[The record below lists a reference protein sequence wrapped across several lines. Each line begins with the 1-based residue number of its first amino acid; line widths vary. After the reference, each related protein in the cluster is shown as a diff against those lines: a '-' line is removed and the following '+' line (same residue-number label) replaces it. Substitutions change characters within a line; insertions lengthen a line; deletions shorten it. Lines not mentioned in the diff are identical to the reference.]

1 MFCSSGCVLL
11 HPHHGVNIVIVIDV
25 YCLEVCVSQP
35 FLLHGKTKFPCKQAV
50 VTVASGSEHSRELS
64 QEVMHISTKNQIFL
78 LLFLVGIIWVCLFF
92 FCLSVGVWV
101 FFSSKKE

>member
-1 MFCSSGCVLL
+1 MFCSSGCVVL

-64 QEVMHISTKNQIFL
+64 QEVMHISTKNQIFFVVFGGYYL
-78 LLFLVGIIWVCLFF
+78 SLFVFLLFVCWGLVFF
-92 FCLSVGVWV
+92 FQ
-101 FFSSKKE
+101 